1 MSLLDITTGVIL
13 LSALAGISAGL
24 DKLAGTL
31 LYLALLVGSQYFN
44 NLCRQLAGDD
54 CWLQNRLMQRGF
66 SRIQTGKTL
75 RITGAMSIAG
85 LCGLLLYQVYR
96 LSLGFSLT
104 VYDSFNF
111 RFFYLAI
118 HLLLIFYAVFAVR
131 TLQLLEKP
139 DLSARWYRGLGY
151 LSGYQSLIFAVF
163 LLASYLPEAESDV
176 LNAYVDYGFF
186 SVFIGM
192 ALLGAEILTAA
203 IRSLRQAFSGSI
215 QTELPVPFFIS
226 FFAAENTIK
235 KSLIRS
241 IESISGID
249 VSRSEIIAF
258 GLHILEPVLIT
269 AFLAV
274 WLTSAIVI
282 VPADQ
287 QAIFRHFGRIT
298 GSNAAGPGLHLKLP
312 WPFATVELHRPHQIR
327 TLNIGF
333 EPDPKQKNIIWAKPH
348 ATNYFHLIVGNGVEI
363 IAIDCQVLFRV
374 DNLFR
379 YVTSMQNPE
388 EFISAT
394 AYRHLTR
401 ETVAAA
407 FDEIITRDRRIL
419 ADQLRRNIQVDLDAA
434 GLGAAVVEVVFLAM
448 HPPIEVAEA
457 YEDVI
462 SAQTD
467 KLTYVLKANT
477 ENTHKMFMSKANAHS
492 KEFEARSYA
501 ANTVAKAI
509 GDASSFSSRSAA
521 FEAEP
526 DLEKFRLRL
535 DRLQQLLSGKPFYVV
550 DKTLMRSNDKMYL
563 NLQTW

>member
-13 LSALAGISAGL
+13 FSALAGISAGL

-31 LYLALLVGSQYFN
+31 FYLALLVGSQYFN
-44 NLCRQLAGDD
+44 NLCRQLAGED

-66 SRIQTGKTL
+66 SRIRAGKFL
-75 RITGAMSIAG
+75 RVAGALAVAG
-85 LCGLLLYQVYR
+85 LCGFLLYQVYW
-96 LSLGFSLT
+96 LSLGFNLT

-111 RFFYLAI
+111 RFFYLAA
-118 HLLLIFYAVFAVR
+118 HLLLVFYAVFAVR
-131 TLQLLEKP
+131 TLQTHEKP
-139 DLSARWYRGLGY
+139 DLSTRWYRGLGY
-151 LSGYQSLIFAVF
+151 LSGYQSLIFTVF
-163 LLASYLPEAESDV
+163 LLTSYLPEAESDV
-176 LNAYVDYGFF
+176 LNTYVDYGFF
-186 SVFIGM
+186 SVFIGT
-192 ALLGAEILTAA
+192 ALLSAEILTAA
-203 IRSLRQAFSGSI
+203 IRSLRLALSGSD
-215 QTELPVPFFIS
+215 QTAMPVPFFIS
-226 FFAAENTIK
+226 FLAAEDTVK

-241 IESISGID
+241 IETISGID
-249 VSRSEIIAF
+249 VSRSEIVAF
-258 GLHILEPVLIT
+258 GLRILEPVLIT

-287 QAIFRHFGRIT
+287 QAIFRHFGKIA
-298 GSNAAGPGLHLKLP
+298 GSNAAMPGLHFKLP

-333 EPDPKQKNIIWAKPH
+333 EPDPKQRNIIWTKSH

-363 IAIDCQVLFRV
+363 IAIDCQILFRV
-374 DNLFR
+374 EDLFR

-388 EFISAT
+388 DFISAT
-394 AYRHLTR
+394 AYRYLTR
-401 ETVAAA
+401 ETVASG

-419 ADQLRRNIQVDLDAA
+419 ADQLRNSIQAELDKA
-434 GLGAAVVEVVFLAM
+434 GLGAAIVEVVFLAM

-509 GDASSFSSRSAA
+509 GDASSFSSRSVA

-550 DKTLMRSNDKMYL
+550 DKTLMRSNDKLYL

>member
-13 LSALAGISAGL
+13 LSAMAGISAGL

-31 LYLALLVGSQYFN
+31 LYLALLVVSQYFN

-54 CWLQNRLMQRGF
+54 CWLQNHLMQRGF

-75 RITGAMSIAG
+75 RITGALAVAG
-85 LCGLLLYQVYR
+85 LCGLLLYQVYL
-96 LSLGFSLT
+96 LSLGLNLT

-111 RFFYLAI
+111 RFFYLAV
-118 HLLLIFYAVFAVR
+118 HLLLVFYAVFAVR
-131 TLQLLEKP
+131 TLNAHERP
-139 DLSARWYRGLGY
+139 DASSRWYRGLGY

-163 LLASYLPEAESDV
+163 LLTSYLPEAESDL
-176 LNAYVDYGFF
+176 LNTYIDYGFF
-186 SVFIGM
+186 SVFVCM

-203 IRSLRQAFSGSI
+203 SRSLRLALSDSDQVA
-215 QTELPVPFFIS
+215 LPIPFFIN
-226 FFAAENTIK
+226 FLAAEDTVK

-241 IESISGID
+241 IETISGID
-249 VSRSEIIAF
+249 VARSEIVAF
-258 GLHILEPVLIT
+258 GLRILEPVLIT

-287 QAIFRHFGRIT
+287 QAIFRHFGKIS
-298 GSNAAGPGLHLKLP
+298 GSRAAGPGLHLKLP
-312 WPFATVELHRPHQIR
+312 WPFATIELHRPKQIR

-333 EPDPKQKNIIWAKPH
+333 EPDPKQRNIIWAKSH

-363 IAIDCQVLFRV
+363 IAIDCQILFRV
-374 DNLFR
+374 DDLFK
-379 YVTSMQNPE
+379 YAISMQNPE

-401 ETVAAA
+401 ETVAAG

-419 ADQLRRNIQVDLDAA
+419 ADQLRRNIQAELDTT
-434 GLGAAVVEVVFLAM
+434 GLGATIVEVVFLAM
-448 HPPIEVAEA
+448 HPPIEVAES

-467 KLTYVLKANT
+467 KLTYVLKATT
-477 ENTHKMFMSKANAHS
+477 ENTHKLFMSKANAHS

-509 GDASSFSSRSAA
+509 GDASSFSSRSVA

-526 DLEKFRLRL
+526 DLEKFRLRI
-535 DRLQQLLSGKPFYVV
+535 DRLQQLLGGKPFYVV
-550 DKTLMRSNDKMYL
+550 DKTLMRSSDKLYL

>member
-1 MSLLDITTGVIL
+1 M
-13 LSALAGISAGL
+13 
-24 DKLAGTL
+24 
-31 LYLALLVGSQYFN
+31 
-44 NLCRQLAGDD
+44 
-54 CWLQNRLMQRGF
+54 
-66 SRIQTGKTL
+66 
-75 RITGAMSIAG
+75 
-85 LCGLLLYQVYR
+85 
-96 LSLGFSLT
+96 
-104 VYDSFNF
+104 
-111 RFFYLAI
+111 
-118 HLLLIFYAVFAVR
+118 
-131 TLQLLEKP
+131 
-139 DLSARWYRGLGY
+139 
-151 LSGYQSLIFAVF
+151 SGYQSLIFAVF

-258 GLHILEPVLIT
+258 GLRILEPVLIT

-388 EFISAT
+388 EFIGAT

-401 ETVAAA
+401 ETVAAG

-448 HPPIEVAEA
+448 HPPIEVAKA

-477 ENTHKMFMSKANAHS
+477 ENTHKIFMSKANAHS

-501 ANTVAKAI
+501 ANTLAKRLAMPLRFQAVRLPSRPNPI
-509 GDASSFSSRSAA
+509 WKSSDCVSTACSSF
-521 FEAEP
+521 
-526 DLEKFRLRL
+526 
-535 DRLQQLLSGKPFYVV
+535 
-550 DKTLMRSNDKMYL
+550 
-563 NLQTW
+563 

>member
-13 LSALAGISAGL
+13 LSALAGIFTGL

-31 LYLALLVGSQYFN
+31 LFLALLVGSQYFN
-44 NLCRQLAGDD
+44 TLCRQLTGDN
-54 CWLQNRLMQRGF
+54 CWLQNLLMRRGF
-66 SRIQTGKTL
+66 SRIQTGKIL
-75 RITGAMSIAG
+75 RITGALAVAG
-85 LCGLLLYQVYR
+85 LCCLLLYQIYW
-96 LSLGFSLT
+96 LSLGFNLT

-111 RFFYLAI
+111 RFFYLAV
-118 HLLLIFYAVFAVR
+118 HLLLVFYAVFAVR
-131 TLQLLEKP
+131 TLQIHENP
-139 DLSARWYRGLGY
+139 DTAARWYRGLGY

-163 LLASYLPEAESDV
+163 LLTSYLPEAESDV
-176 LNAYVDYGFF
+176 LNTYIDYGFF
-186 SVFIGM
+186 SVFISM
-192 ALLGAEILTAA
+192 ALLSAEILTAA
-203 IRSLRQAFSGSI
+203 VRSLRLAFSGSD
-215 QTELPVPFFIS
+215 QVALPIPFFIS
-226 FFAAENTIK
+226 FFAAEDTVK

-241 IESISGID
+241 IETISGID
-249 VSRSEIIAF
+249 VSRSEIVAF
-258 GLHILEPVLIT
+258 GLRIFEPVLIT

-287 QAIFRHFGRIT
+287 QAIFRHFGKIA
-298 GSNAAGPGLHLKLP
+298 GSNAAGPGLHFKLP

-333 EPDPKQKNIIWAKPH
+333 EPDPKQKNIIWAKSH

-363 IAIDCQVLFRV
+363 IAIDCQILFRV
-374 DNLFR
+374 DDLFR